1 MVSRRRRAKV
11 AAYAAGALMIISG
24 TTGSTVL
31 WRLGAGLIAQL
42 IPVLEGI
49 LFWLLLAVAILAGLG
64 GFTVLVAGWMISKG
78 WTTQAKVLIT
88 IGVGTGLLGLAG
100 HLVLEVARGA
110 HPVSAILHVGS
121 TLSGLAVLLS
131 IYARHQL

>member
-11 AAYAAGALMIISG
+11 AAYTAGTLMIISG

-31 WRLGAGLIAQL
+31 WRLGAGLVAQFVP
-42 IPVLEGI
+42 ILEGV

-64 GFTVLVAGWMISKG
+64 GFTVLVAGWMVSKG

-100 HLVLEVARGA
+100 SLILEVARGT

>member
-1 MVSRRRRAKV
+1 MISRRRRAKV
-11 AAYAAGALMIISG
+11 AAYTAGILMIISG

-42 IPVLEGI
+42 LPVLEGV

-64 GFTVLVAGWMISKG
+64 GFTVLLAGWMISKG

-88 IGVGTGLLGLAG
+88 IGVGTGILGLVG
-100 HLVLEVARGA
+100 NLLLEVARGTP
-110 HPVSAILHVGS
+110 PVAALLRTGT
-121 TLSGLAVLLS
+121 TLSGVAVLLS